1 LVEES
6 ERTLTEVARSL
17 GIHGS
22 MLRRWRTQV
31 RKGGGQAFAESGRQ
45 ERSELQR
52 LQRENKRL
60 QRDLEMLKTTIADIR
75 RSNSAMARP
84 GYTENFSHKAMSAV
98 SIA

>member
-1 LVEES
+1 MSSQRRQFDGDYKIAAVRLVEES

-22 MLRRWRTQV
+22 MLRRWRSQV

-60 QRDLEMLKTTIADIR
+60 QRDLEMLKKTIAYIESR
-75 RSNSAMARP
+75 RP
-84 GYTENFSHKAMSAV
+84 
-98 SIA
+98 